1 MLKHSKPFLNEFKA
15 NLKPL
20 SAELVVEPKMVI
32 RSNSSSQVEP
42 VSWTKEVQTL
52 LSDYENN
59 RLKERYVSI
68 PAHLRNE
75 KEITDLKTHMK
86 RYYES
91 SNSSQSLKYEIKN
104 GSKNDTIRVMGA
116 TVKVEL
122 FCHDVKSKFVNLD
135 HNIKDRIRRKLDL
148 TINKKSYPLFF
159 DVLSSFNGVYLK
171 DFSVFLL
178 KYEASIEK
186 TNSDKGFVVKCTNEK
201 NLQNEK

>member
-1 MLKHSKPFLNEFKA
+1 MLKHSKTFLNEFKA
-15 NLKPL
+15 KLKPL
-20 SAELVVEPKMVI
+20 GAELVVEPKMVI
-32 RSNSSSQVEP
+32 RSINNQVDP
-42 VSWTKEVQTL
+42 VSWTKEVQAL
-52 LSDYENN
+52 LSDYEKKSLNE
-59 RLKERYVSI
+59 KCISI

-75 KEITDLKTHMK
+75 KEIADLKAHMK
-86 RYYES
+86 RFYES
-91 SNSSQSLKYEIKN
+91 NNVSQSLKYEIKN
-104 GSKNDTIRVMGA
+104 GSKNDTIRVVGA
-116 TVKVEL
+116 TLKVEL

-159 DVLSSFNGVYLK
+159 DVLSNFNGIYLK

-186 TNSDKGFVVKCTNEK
+186 ANSDKGFAVKCTNEK